1 MPALPARTPRVR
13 LSAFTLGLV
22 ADLADLVAPH
32 RCAACAEPS
41 PRRLPLCDVCRA
53 GLVPAE
59 GLPNEVWAPYAHG
72 GPLARAIYHA
82 KYDDA
87 PALARTL
94 GDLLARSVADWA
106 GSIDRVVPVPL
117 HPARLRHRGYNQA
130 YALALPVARVLGVR
144 CDPDAVARV
153 TAASSQTTAGR
164 SLRAANV
171 RGAFVVTRPE
181 RLQGMRVLVVD
192 DVCTT
197 GATLGEVL
205 AVVRAAGAAE
215 ARGLAL
221 AHAPRWNAP

>member
-1 MPALPARTPRVR
+1 MLTSPVRTPLVR
-13 LSAFTLGLV
+13 LADFTRGLV
-22 ADLADLVAPH
+22 GDLADLVAPH

-41 PRRLPLCDVCRA
+41 PRLPPLCDVCRE

-59 GLPNEVWAPYAHG
+59 GLPAAVWAPYAHG

-87 PALARTL
+87 PALARAL
-94 GDLLARSVADWA
+94 GGLLARSVVDQA
-106 GSIDRVVPVPL
+106 GTVDRVVPVPL
-117 HPARLRHRGYNQA
+117 HASRLRHRGYNQA
-130 YALALPVARVLGVR
+130 YALALPVARALGVP

-153 TAASSQTTAGR
+153 TAATSQTTAGR

-171 RGAFVVTRPE
+171 RGAFAVTRPE